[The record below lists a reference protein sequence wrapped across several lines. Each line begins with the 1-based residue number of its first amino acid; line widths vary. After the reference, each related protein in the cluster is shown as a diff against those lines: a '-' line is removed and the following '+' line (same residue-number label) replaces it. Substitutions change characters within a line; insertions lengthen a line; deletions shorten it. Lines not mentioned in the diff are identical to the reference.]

1 MIEHILLPG
10 CRSDS
15 LSGYLKALGVMR
27 ILATQ
32 LDASIRG
39 SWSGVSFSLDS
50 ELSLDSIIDFF
61 SERYQP
67 TPVLNPWNSGA
78 GFDTKSRPT
87 QGQSFDVICDS
98 KDARFQSYKTAIQTA
113 RQLLAKIENEAGSEK
128 AQKQSIQEQLRYL
141 YEDRA
146 LEWMDAAIILGET
159 EKQTAYPGLLGTGGN
174 DGRLDFSVNFAGRV
188 TQLFVDGPQRDNGR
202 KLLRDALL
210 LTQTGKMLAG
220 KKIGQYAPE
229 SAGGVNST
237 TGFDSESLINPWDNV
252 LIIEGA
258 LCFTASLSRRH
269 PDTDAKPIAP
279 FTFPISLMSG
289 FASASSEEKTR
300 GEVWLPQWSGSA
312 TYRSILAMLR
322 EGRLEVT
329 TRIGSQLGA
338 HTAMNAMEGAHAA
351 LSFGS
356 AHGIESFQRILLAKR
371 NGDAHVATSAGI
383 IRTRKDRGFA
393 ALSRE
398 TLHWVSHIK
407 PDALG
412 ALARSAYAKYLDAV
426 LAFSESTSEPVER
439 ARALQEVMAT
449 LGELDRAL
457 SVSPP
462 RNVRPSPFVNADI
475 WPTLDDGSVEHD
487 LARALCSLGRIG
499 HSDRLR
505 FNISSIKIVNER
517 LEYRSTPELEW
528 LPDKLCLSLARIA
541 DRRGRRGDESK
552 HDASPSHSL
561 GASLDSI
568 AHFVQGT
575 IDEDKLSRLIVGYSI
590 MRPAID
596 VEPAQR
602 AARDER
608 ADPVPAALAALKIMA
623 DRIPAS
629 RNSTRPVYE
638 SGIISLLCANR
649 TKPALQR
656 LYLRLRESEYEPRA
670 FIDTDINGPRYAA
683 ASLFPL
689 RKSSYISVQRIVNRA
704 TVPQQMEN
712 AHS

>member
-1 MIEHILLPG
+1 MIENILLPG

-32 LDASIRG
+32 LDSRIRG
-39 SWSGVSFSLDS
+39 SWSSVSFSLGS
-50 ELSLDSIIDFF
+50 ELSLDCIVDFF
-61 SERYQP
+61 SDRYQP
-67 TPVLNPWNSGA
+67 TPILNPWNDNA
-78 GFDTKSRPT
+78 GFDPKSRPT
-87 QGQSFDVICDS
+87 QGKSFDLICES
-98 KDARFQSYKTAIQTA
+98 QDARFQSYKAAIQTA
-113 RQLLAKIENEAGSEK
+113 RLLLEEIESEAVSEK
-128 AQKQSIQEQLRYL
+128 IRKQTILERLRHR

-146 LEWMDAAIILGET
+146 LEWMDAAIITSKAAPSKPLPT
-159 EKQTAYPGLLGTGGN
+159 ILGTGGN
-174 DGRLDFSVNFAGRV
+174 DAKLDFSVNFAARV
-188 TQLFVDGPQRDNGR
+188 VQLIGDLSQRDNSK
-202 KLLRDALL
+202 KLLRDGLL
-210 LTQTGKMLAG
+210 ATQCGKRLAG
-220 KKIGQYAPE
+220 KAIGQYAPE

-237 TGFDSESLINPWDNV
+237 TGFDSKSLINPWEYV
-252 LIIEGA
+252 LLLEGA
-258 LCFTASLSRRH
+258 LCFTASISRRH
-269 PDTDAKPIAP
+269 PGVVAKPTAP
-279 FTFPISLMSG
+279 FTFLSPLIVG
-289 FASASSEEKTR
+289 FASASSREDTR
-300 GEVWLPQWSGSA
+300 CEIWLPRWIGSA
-312 TYRSILAMLR
+312 TYRSIQSMLR

-329 TRIGSQLGA
+329 TANGA
-338 HTAMNAMEGAHAA
+338 HSAMNALEGAHAA
-351 LSFGS
+351 LAFGS
-356 AHGIESFQRILLAKR
+356 ARGIDSFQRILIAKR
-371 NGDAHVATSAGI
+371 NGQTHMATSAGI

-462 RNVRPSPFVNADI
+462 RNVRPSPFVKADI

-575 IDEDKLSRLIVGYSI
+575 LDEDKLSRLIVGYSI

-638 SGIISLLCANR
+638 SAIISLLCVNR
-649 TKPALQR
+649 TKPALER
-656 LYLRLRESEYEPRA
+656 LYQRLRESDYEPRA
-670 FIDTDINGPRYAA
+670 FVDTDISGPRYAA

-704 TVPQQMEN
+704 SVPQQMEN